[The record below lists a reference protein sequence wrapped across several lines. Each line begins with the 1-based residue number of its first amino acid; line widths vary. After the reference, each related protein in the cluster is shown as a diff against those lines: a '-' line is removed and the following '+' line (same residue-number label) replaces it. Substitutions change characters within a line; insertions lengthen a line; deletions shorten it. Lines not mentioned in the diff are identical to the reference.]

1 MQPLTIRPIVDVNYT
16 FEDIVMVM
24 TGRGGERSET
34 VMFLSLI
41 QLASFLTPLALLSP
55 SKTQLVLY
63 LSRLNHKWY

>member
-1 MQPLTIRPIVDVNYT
+1 
-16 FEDIVMVM
+16 MVM

-41 QLASFLTPLALLSP
+41 QLASYLTPLALLSP